1 MLFASR
7 YFTSRCKVHHPLLI
21 TFRKNSHLSESMCMP
36 LLFSHTLVFIICS
49 VILTI
54 TLAFFGFMLHLTIQ
68 VLSHQG
74 SHSVYVSVHIPEFG
88 WLPSLWLLLQYSAMH
103 LSMFIL
109 FNELLFFSFM
119 LPVSICSPDKPYI
132 VIIIFTF
139 ITITSIIAEHCN
151 FYCVTIVAMYNVIG
165 LRLPRCKLTCTNSLL

>member
-1 MLFASR
+1 
-7 YFTSRCKVHHPLLI
+7 
-21 TFRKNSHLSESMCMP
+21 MCMP

-88 WLPSLWLLLQYSAMH
+88 WLPSLWLLLQYSAIH

-151 FYCVTIVAMYNVIG
+151 FYCVTIASGNVQCYWFVLCHAVCNYLVPIAYCNPIVVYKRASIWPKPVAYCCFKI
-165 LRLPRCKLTCTNSLL
+165 CI